1 LALLYTRCSEDI
13 ETKRLL
19 APEEYFGVVFKDM
32 IDDVARILRDYQLT
46 LRSRVEMR
54 ADTKAIDEKWQP
66 DLLVALRRTLTGSDG
81 ATALRI
87 SWASESGSDG

>member
-1 LALLYTRCSEDI
+1 
-13 ETKRLL
+13 
-19 APEEYFGVVFKDM
+19 M

-66 DLLVALRRTLTGSDG
+66 DLLVALRRTLTGGDG